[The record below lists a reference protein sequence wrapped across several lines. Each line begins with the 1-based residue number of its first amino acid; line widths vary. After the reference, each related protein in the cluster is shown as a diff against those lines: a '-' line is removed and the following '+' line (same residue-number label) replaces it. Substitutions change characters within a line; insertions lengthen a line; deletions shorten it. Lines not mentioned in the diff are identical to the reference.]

1 MRIILVLILV
11 LSSININ
18 GETSQY
24 VLKPT
29 EKNKIYKSERIT
41 VGYKLDEFSPT
52 KEKVKIKKDDNATKE
67 VEEAIRAKKEK
78 IKQFFLDIA
87 LVFILFCFVVLCL
100 IVLMFT
106 LGALFLCIV
115 AFQHSVLKDKMV
127 NKN

>member
-1 MRIILVLILV
+1 MRIILILILV
-11 LSSININ
+11 LSSIGVN

-24 VLKPT
+24 TYKPT
-29 EKNKIYKSERIT
+29 EKSERIT
-41 VGYKLDEFSPT
+41 IGYKLDEFSPS
-52 KEKVKIKKDDNATKE
+52 KKKLKVKKEDEALKKAN
-67 VEEAIRAKKEK
+67 EAEKAKKEAVK
-78 IKQFFLDIA
+78 KRVKQFFLDIA

-115 AFQHSVLKDKMV
+115 AFQHSVMKKRLI